1 MFFKDFDVFDLKLLE
16 SFGIDFWIGLGVVLG
31 PKLKPKSTKD
41 ASKRVSKT
49 RCDFERILHG
59 SWIDLGSIL
68 EAKLGA
74 IWPQNLTYLG
84 CLGCLI
90 LSYLV
95 LQNPT

>member
-1 MFFKDFDVFDLKLLE
+1 MLLE
-16 SFGIDFWIGLGVVLG
+16 SFGTDSWIDLGVVLG
-31 PKLKPKSTKD
+31 PKLKPKSTKNV
-41 ASKRVSKT
+41 SKRLPKT
-49 RCDFERILHG
+49 NYNFERILNG
-59 SWIDLGSIL
+59 SWSGLGSIL